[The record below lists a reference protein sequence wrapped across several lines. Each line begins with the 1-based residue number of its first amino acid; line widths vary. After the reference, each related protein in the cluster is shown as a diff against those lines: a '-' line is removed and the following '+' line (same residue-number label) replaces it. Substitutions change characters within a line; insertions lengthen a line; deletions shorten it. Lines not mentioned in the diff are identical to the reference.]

1 MNTIRI
7 GSTAS
12 LAAALL
18 LAASGA
24 MAQEYTLPPAPDSG
38 ADPAFTAENGPCFY
52 NPYRWA
58 SRVVLNNTYL
68 GAEIQNMLDPAG
80 SGEVQPSGC
89 SATYGLTPASFLGT
103 WGYMAIDG
111 QADAL
116 RAPYVSPEQVQAIK
130 QASLE
135 ALQNERPGHAP
146 VPGIGSDY
154 GSDELKSQ
162 TIRFRVLQRQ
172 PPATYNGVRVEYG
185 NRSMERVVT
194 PDGRTI
200 WREARPGSVVDD
212 LGNPRGVR
220 GQSSFVGDPEIQRQE
235 GLDRTPRYGDRRPA
249 DVYRTPRSASPA
261 PRSTPT
267 PRAAPASPRSSSRS
281 AGRTPKGGKKQ

>member
-1 MNTIRI
+1 MNTRRI

-38 ADPAFTAENGPCFY
+38 AEPAFSADNGPCFY
-52 NPYRWA
+52 NAYGWA
-58 SRVVLNNTYL
+58 SRVLLNNTYL
-68 GAEIQNMLDPAG
+68 GAEIQNMLDPAS
-80 SGEVQPSGC
+80 SGEVPSHAC

-111 QADAL
+111 QADAQ
-116 RAPYVSPEQVQAIK
+116 RAPYVSPEKVQAIK

-135 ALQNERPGHAP
+135 ALQAERTGHAP

-154 GSDELKSQ
+154 GSDKLESQ
-162 TIRFRVLQRQ
+162 TIRFRVVQRQ

-185 NRSMERVVT
+185 NRMERVVT

-200 WREARPGSVVDD
+200 WREARPGSAVHD
-212 LGNPRGVR
+212 LGATRGVK
-220 GQSSFVGDPEIQRQE
+220 GQSDFADDREIRRQE
-235 GLDRTPRYGDRRPA
+235 GLDRTPRYADRTPA
-249 DVYRTPRSASPA
+249 DVYQAPRSASPA
-261 PRSTPT
+261 PRSEPA
-267 PRAAPASPRSSSRS
+267 PSAAPAPSSPSSRS